1 MEEEN
6 YYINLEK
13 LYVHNVY
20 ENISTQYDA
29 FFKQALINSSLN
41 SKKQT
46 NETNSCTESKP
57 EQQKYK
63 AWPKVSKFLLSLE
76 PDCLVADIGC
86 GEGKYLNINSKLVTI
101 GCDRS
106 SSLCHLASAQKPAY
120 NTLINSNQV
129 LICDNLSLPFRL
141 VY

>member
-1 MEEEN
+1 
-6 YYINLEK
+6 
-13 LYVHNVY
+13 
-20 ENISTQYDA
+20 
-29 FFKQALINSSLN
+29 
-41 SKKQT
+41 
-46 NETNSCTESKP
+46 
-57 EQQKYK
+57 
-63 AWPKVSKFLLSLE
+63 
-76 PDCLVADIGC
+76 VADIGC

-106 SSLCHLASAQKPAY
+106 SSLCHLASAQKPSY